1 VDATH
6 SLLAAVHQ
14 TLSEDVALQALLG
27 VPAAQEAAS
36 RIHLIQAAK
45 DSSMPYLVM
54 DIQDTARVDSVVHD
68 ARLIIDLWDW
78 LGVTNLTR
86 IQDLRE
92 RVGQLLGN
100 KTFATANA
108 TFLLKRSRGEFL
120 EVNSSDGL
128 VRRYEM
134 TFAVRMHSHDE

>member
-1 VDATH
+1 
-6 SLLAAVHQ
+6 
-14 TLSEDVALQALLG
+14 
-27 VPAAQEAAS
+27 
-36 RIHLIQAAK
+36 
-45 DSSMPYLVM
+45 MPYLVM
-54 DIQDTARVDSVVHD
+54 DIQENGRVDSVVHD

-108 TFLLKRSRGEFL
+108 TFLLKRSRGEFVD
-120 EVNSSDGL
+120 VNSSDGL

-134 TFAVRMHSHDE
+134 TFAVRMHRHDN